1 MPLFSLRKLFSL
13 LPPGYTLVRVKRK
26 RVGALGGSRKKYE
39 ANKEA
44 ARALVRELLQDLDQH
59 YKFEY
64 KKVAI
69 RNQRSRWGSC
79 SKKGNLNFNYRI
91 VALPRRLAE
100 YVVAHELCHLAE
112 FNHSPNFWSLVAE
125 TIPDHQIRRKELAR
139 IAATFEL

>member
-1 MPLFSLRKLFSL
+1 MLFRLRRGVRRR
-13 LPPGYTLVRVKRK
+13 PTLGRDRYLAY
-26 RVGALGGSRKKYE
+26 RE
-39 ANKEA
+39 Q
-44 ARALVRELLQDLDQH
+44 ARALAYERIAFWNVH
-59 YKFEY
+59 YQ
-64 KKVAI
+64 VVVGRIAI
-69 RNQRSRWGSC
+69 RNSRSRWGSC